1 MGFRPTAAHAACLA
15 RYCCSSLILLAFA
28 TGGSVE
34 AQSSLALTLDQAVKF
49 AEQRSPALRSAQSEL
64 QALEAQL
71 GETNALLWNNPEL
84 TAGLDRRRFPENGQ
98 ATEWNLGLA
107 QTLELAG
114 QPRHRREAAQQ
125 ALAAGK
131 EAFNEVYHQLRSD
144 VTQRF
149 VRVAALQER
158 VAVEEEML
166 DLVNGLS
173 GMITKRFKA
182 GEDTRLDAN
191 VAAVEADRARN
202 QLGQLRE
209 ALIEARREL
218 AAALQLPPDQHP
230 YTEGGIPI
238 RSPTYSLEQLLSQVD
253 QRPLIRSLRH
263 SEAAARSRLSL
274 ERAGAYPD
282 LTLGVGTGQE
292 GLSGEREQFIGLTA
306 SLPLPLFK
314 RNRAAIGRAAADLT
328 SAQIEREVTAR
339 DNRNAVLALWERLQ
353 SLRERTALLRNATLP
368 RLEENQRLARRSLE
382 VGEIGTAEVLLATR
396 QLIEL
401 RRDTIEAQ
409 AELALAIVQIEQV
422 AGWLPA
428 VARR

>member
-1 MGFRPTAAHAACLA
+1 
-15 RYCCSSLILLAFA
+15 
-28 TGGSVE
+28 
-34 AQSSLALTLDQAVKF
+34 
-49 AEQRSPALRSAQSEL
+49 
-64 QALEAQL
+64 
-71 GETNALLWNNPEL
+71 
-84 TAGLDRRRFPENGQ
+84 
-98 ATEWNLGLA
+98 
-107 QTLELAG
+107 
-114 QPRHRREAAQQ
+114 
-125 ALAAGK
+125 
-131 EAFNEVYHQLRSD
+131 
-144 VTQRF
+144 
-149 VRVAALQER
+149 LQER